1 MTKLRV
7 KNSVLIVE
15 GREGEQIFEWDHR
28 IFFTTAAGYQ
38 LDDLHNRYLL
48 HDQRQI
54 HDVLRET
61 VSYLSEEGIEF
72 QTDETVT
79 KLLKQ
84 FQTEQREYEEAT
96 RTGLQIRPSKKP
108 VRASLRLVR
117 QLKPYQQRGLEHL
130 LGVKYGANFSV
141 PGSGKTTVIYA
152 AFDILRRTDIVD
164 KLLVIGP
171 RSCFLPWEEESA
183 FCFGHSLKSARLT
196 GSKITRQSLYL
207 QSDEYDLFLCTYQT
221 AANDVDELI
230 SLCKRHGLLVVID
243 ESHNI
248 KRLEGGV
255 WSEVML
261 SIAPYAVRRAILSGT
276 PVPNDYTDL
285 WTQITFLWPRKQIL
299 RDRTSYR
306 YRCEDKTQ
314 LEVIRRAVRP
324 FFFRASKSDLG
335 LPPVHFDRQECD
347 LNLYQ
352 ASIYRALS
360 VKFLREIDVQ
370 PDQRQQLRRWRKAKM
385 VRLIQ
390 TASNPALLAQYSE
403 EFDIAPLSGE
413 GASIIQLIDKYPQ
426 FEVPA
431 KMKRAIH
438 LVHELVKR
446 GEKVV
451 VWTSFVHNIKMLE
464 HLLHDI
470 KTFIVYGAVPQDES
484 EDVEFNREQ
493 QIREFKEVSRP
504 AVLLANPAACAES
517 ISLHRACRH
526 AVYLDRTFNCGQYM
540 QSLDRIHRIGLKPNE
555 VVAYHILIARDTID
569 ETIDRRLN
577 EKEVNMLRLLEDELP
592 VGTLEIEEYQMEPSE
607 DEETVDFEETVK
619 GLRRQFEP
627 GPSDDT
633 KRASL
638 EK

>member
-15 GREGEQIFEWDHR
+15 AGEGEQIFEWDHR
-28 IFFTTAAGYQ
+28 IFFATAAGYQ

-108 VRASLRLVR
+108 VRASLRLIR

-152 AFDILRRTDIVD
+152 AFDILRREDIVD

-183 FCFGHSLKSARLT
+183 SCFGHSLKSARLT
-196 GSKITRQSLYL
+196 GSKMTRQISYL

-221 AANDVDELI
+221 ATNDVDELI
-230 SLCKRHGLLVVID
+230 SLCKRHRLFVVID

-255 WSEVML
+255 WSEAML
-261 SIAPYAVRRAILSGT
+261 SIAPHAVRRAILSGT

-306 YRCEDKTQ
+306 YRCEDKTE
-314 LEVIRRAVRP
+314 LEVIQRAVRP

-335 LPPVHFDRQECD
+335 LPPVKMNRQKCD
-347 LNLYQ
+347 LNPYQ

-360 VKFLREIDVQ
+360 VKFLREIAVQ
-370 PDQRQQLRRWRKAKM
+370 SDERQQLRQWRKARM

-390 TASNPALLAQYSE
+390 AASNPALLAQYSE
-403 EFDIAPLSGE
+403 EFDIPPFSGE
-413 GASIIQLIDKYPQ
+413 GVSIVKLIDRYPQ

-431 KMKRAIH
+431 KIELANR
-438 LVHELVKR
+438 LVHELLTQ
-446 GEKVV
+446 GEKVI
-451 VWTSFVHNIKMLE
+451 VWTSFVHNIRMLE
-464 HLLHDI
+464 HLLQEI
-470 KTFIVYGAVPQDES
+470 KPFIVYGAVPQDES

-493 QIREFKEVSRP
+493 QIRQFKEASWP
-504 AVLLANPAACAES
+504 TVLLANPAACAES
-517 ISLHRACRH
+517 ISLHRACHH
-526 AVYLDRTFNCGQYM
+526 ALYLDRTFNCGQYM

-555 VVAYHILIARDTID
+555 VVTYHILIARDTID
-569 ETIDRRLN
+569 ETVDRRLN
-577 EKEVNMLRLLEDELP
+577 EKQANMLHLLEDELP
-592 VGTLEIEEYQMEPSE
+592 VGTFEIEEHQMEPSE
-607 DEETVDFEETVK
+607 DEETVDFEETLK
-619 GLRRQFEP
+619 DLRKRFEADS
-627 GPSDDT
+627 SDDT
-633 KRASL
+633 KRARL